1 MSAYKVTCLATVLR
15 TVRLTK
21 VEISETK
28 TVAQLLQEL
37 NLSSDHIVLV
47 DGRRVTPD
55 SILHEHDKVVVLPLI
70 VGG

>member
-1 MSAYKVTCLATVLR
+1 MATVLR

-28 TVAQLLQEL
+28 TVAQLLKEL
-37 NLSSDHIVLV
+37 NLSFDHIVLV
-47 DGRRVTPD
+47 DGRRVATD

-70 VGG
+70 AGG